1 MDESKLIVEVRET
14 GNGWLVSFTKWD
26 DTVEFVFARA
36 GSAIS
41 MVKKVMTGQEN
52 PFAAMKGDSRE

>member
-1 MDESKLIVEVRET
+1 MDESKLNVEVRET

-26 DTVEFVFARA
+26 ETVEFVFARTGPA
-36 GSAIS
+36 MS

-52 PFAAMKGDSRE
+52 PFKGED